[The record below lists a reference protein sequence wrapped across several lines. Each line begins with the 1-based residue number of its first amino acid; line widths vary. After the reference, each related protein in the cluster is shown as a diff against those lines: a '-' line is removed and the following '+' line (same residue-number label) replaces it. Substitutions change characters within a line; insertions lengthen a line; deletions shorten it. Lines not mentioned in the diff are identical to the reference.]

1 MMNGIKTW
9 LAVGCLGPAVLTGC
23 LGGPQAVGA
32 PGSNGVG
39 GTPAPPVITVG
50 HSAACSALLADD
62 PAVVKSWK
70 VLEAD
75 GGSVDEA
82 GRYHAPLH
90 PGVFTLQ
97 AERQDGSHG
106 VASRRIAVVPL
117 PEGVIVTQPNLPPG
131 AANQTATV
139 SPNPAF
145 HYAWTISGGT
155 ITGGKFSSSVKFETG
170 TGPSVILKCR
180 VSNAAGE
187 SIILSRVIA
196 K

>member
-9 LAVGCLGPAVLTGC
+9 LVMGSLGPAVLTGC

-32 PGSNGVG
+32 PGRNFAVRS
-39 GTPAPPVITVG
+39 PAPPAITVG

-62 PAVVKSWK
+62 QAVVKSWK

-82 GRYHAPLH
+82 GQYHAPLH

-97 AERQDGSHG
+97 AERQDGTPE
-106 VASRRIAVVPL
+106 VASRKIAVVPL

-155 ITGGKFSSSVKFETG
+155 ITGGRFTSSVKFATG
-170 TGPSVILKCR
+170 PGPSVILKCR

-187 SIILSRVIA
+187 SIILSREIA
-196 K
+196 R